1 MKTADNINHSSYVT
15 SVAPARGGC
24 PCSRGGGGC
33 QCSQPVDGVG
43 DTLKDNAWVI
53 AAGASV
59 VFLGLAL
66 LRRKK

>member
-24 PCSRGGGGC
+24 GCSQPVGGGC
-33 QCSQPVDGVG
+33 QCNQPVGGIG
-43 DTLKDNAWVI
+43 DTLKDNAWVV

-59 VFLGLAL
+59 VLFGIVL
-66 LRRKK
+66 LRRK